1 MGDDMV
7 NHLNNMRCYLAG
19 PIDYAEDDGIGWRD
33 DITEFLEPMGVYI
46 FNPCRK
52 PVADAIYKEVEEE
65 KTKMVGLKKAHRYL
79 ELSQR
84 MKEIVHFDLRM
95 VDVSD
100 FVIVYINPDIP
111 TFGTIHELII
121 SSTQRKPTLLVM
133 EGGKAN
139 CPNWLF
145 GIIDFNFIFE
155 DFHDLQEY
163 LIQINRG
170 NIDADLSRWVFFE

>member
-1 MGDDMV
+1 MSK
-7 NHLNNMRCYLAG
+7 NLNNMRCYLAG
-19 PIDYAEDDGIGWRD
+19 PIDYAVDDGIGWRD
-33 DITEFLEPMGVYI
+33 EITEFLEPMGVYV
-46 FNPCRK
+46 FNPCKK
-52 PVADAIYKEVEEE
+52 PVVDAIYKEVEEE
-65 KTKMVGLKKAHRYL
+65 KTKMVELKKSHRYL

-100 FVIVYINPDIP
+100 FVIVYVNTEIP

-121 SSTQRKPTLLVM
+121 SLNQRKPTLVVL

-145 GIIDFNFIFE
+145 GIMDFNFIFE
-155 DFHDLQEY
+155 DFEELKQY
-163 LIQINRG
+163 LVQINQG
-170 NIDADLSRWVFFE
+170 NITADRSRWVFFD

>member
-1 MGDDMV
+1 MV
-7 NHLNNMRCYLAG
+7 
-19 PIDYAEDDGIGWRD
+19 E
-33 DITEFLEPMGVYI
+33 
-46 FNPCRK
+46 
-52 PVADAIYKEVEEE
+52 
-65 KTKMVGLKKAHRYL
+65 LKKSHRYL

-100 FVIVYINPDIP
+100 FVIVYVNTEIP

-121 SSTQRKPTLLVM
+121 SLNQRKPTLVVL

-145 GIIDFNFIFE
+145 GIMDFNFIFE
-155 DFHDLQEY
+155 DFEELKQY
-163 LIQINRG
+163 LVQINQG
-170 NIDADLSRWVFFE
+170 NITADRSRWVFFD

>member
-1 MGDDMV
+1 M
-7 NHLNNMRCYLAG
+7 
-19 PIDYAEDDGIGWRD
+19 DDGIGWRD
-33 DITEFLEPMGVYI
+33 EITEFLEPMGVYV
-46 FNPCRK
+46 FNPCKK
-52 PVADAIYKEVEEE
+52 PVVDAIYKEVEEE
-65 KTKMVGLKKAHRYL
+65 KTKMIHLKKSHRYL

-100 FVIVYINPDIP
+100 FVIVYVNTEIP

-121 SSTQRKPTLLVM
+121 SLNQRKPTLVVL

-145 GIIDFNFIFE
+145 GIMDFNFIFE
-155 DFHDLQEY
+155 DFEELKQY
-163 LIQINRG
+163 LVQINQG
-170 NIDADLSRWVFFE
+170 NITADRSHWVFFD